1 MSTAALTDLIRHP
14 LRKIQVI
21 FSHSSAIQP
30 LSGRLE
36 WLKMDINVIV
46 KPLSLTQGYTLNLQ
60 TLSAQHPADFSARK
74 HVQNADVR
82 TLSAPYDAS
91 QCENDCM
98 TSKSNTHANNY
109 CFQSLMNHR
118 PRTGSEE

>member
-1 MSTAALTDLIRHP
+1 MSTAALTDLMRHP
-14 LRKIQVI
+14 LGKTQVI
-21 FSHSSAIQP
+21 FIRSSATQP
-30 LSGRLE
+30 LSGMLE

-74 HVQNADVR
+74 HVQNADVW

-91 QCENDCM
+91 QRENDCM
-98 TSKSNTHANNY
+98 TSKSNAHTNNY
-109 CFQSLMNHR
+109 CFQPLMNHR
-118 PRTGSEE
+118 RRTGSEE